1 MTYVYDLLLN
11 FQKQMYEF
19 YEWNKDDIIYHIKR
33 IYLAK
38 INSITYNDLLTNNV
52 KLNDEFL
59 LTIFNKCQYFNH
71 KNVET
76 LPYAILLT
84 DTYRVM
90 GILFDI
96 NGNIIKYSSLL
107 LDEEEDILDISNRL
121 AEIKINYKIISEK
134 EKYNNLTRMENHII
148 KYIRNDLS
156 ICYQEKNIKK
166 LKYLYYEYF
175 NKNDLKNID
184 DIYNSLIKE
193 LANINEKHYNLYNL
207 IKLSYTH
214 KNV

>member
-11 FQKQMYEF
+11 FQTQLYEF
-19 YEWNKDDIIYHIKR
+19 YEWNKDDKIYHIKR
-33 IYLAK
+33 INLVK
-38 INSITYNDLLTNNV
+38 ISSTAYNEILDNNI
-52 KLNDEFL
+52 KISDDFL
-59 LTIFNKCQYFNH
+59 LTIFNKCQYFDNR
-71 KNVET
+71 NVES

-90 GILFDI
+90 GVLFDI
-96 NGNIIKYSSLL
+96 YGNIIKYSSLL

-121 AEIKINYKIISEK
+121 AEIKLDYQIISKK
-134 EKYNNLTRMENHII
+134 EKYHNLTRMQEHII
-148 KYIRNDLS
+148 KYIRNDLNM
-156 ICYQEKNIKK
+156 CYQKNDINK

-175 NKNDLKNID
+175 NKNDVRSID
-184 DIYNSLIKE
+184 IIYNRLIKE
-193 LANINEKHYNLYNL
+193 LENINDKHYNLYNL

>member
-11 FQKQMYEF
+11 FQPQMYEF
-19 YEWNKDDIIYHIKR
+19 YEWNKDDKIYHIKR
-33 IYLAK
+33 INLVK
-38 INSITYNDLLTNNV
+38 ISSSSYNELLDNNI
-52 KLNDEFL
+52 KLCDDFL
-59 LTIFNKCQYFNH
+59 LTIFNKCQYFENR
-71 KNVET
+71 NVES

-90 GILFDI
+90 GVLFDI

-121 AEIKINYKIISEK
+121 AEIKLNYQIISKK
-134 EKYNNLTRMENHII
+134 EKYHNLTRMQEHII
-148 KYIRNDLS
+148 KYIRNDLNM
-156 ICYQEKNIKK
+156 CYQKNDINK

-175 NKNDLKNID
+175 NKNDVRNID
-184 DIYNSLIKE
+184 IIYNRLIKE
-193 LANINEKHYNLYNL
+193 LENINDKHYNLYNL

>member
-11 FQKQMYEF
+11 FQTQLYEF
-19 YEWNKDDIIYHIKR
+19 YEWNKDDKIYHIKR
-33 IYLAK
+33 INLVK
-38 INSITYNDLLTNNV
+38 ISSTAYNEILDNNI
-52 KLNDEFL
+52 KISDDFL
-59 LTIFNKCQYFNH
+59 LTIFNKCQYFDNR
-71 KNVET
+71 NVES

-90 GILFDI
+90 GVLFDI
-96 NGNIIKYSSLL
+96 YGNIIKYSSLL

-121 AEIKINYKIISEK
+121 AEIKLNYQIISKK
-134 EKYNNLTRMENHII
+134 EKYHNLTRMQEHII
-148 KYIRNDLS
+148 KYIRNDLNM
-156 ICYQEKNIKK
+156 CYQKNDINK

-175 NKNDLKNID
+175 NKNDVRNID
-184 DIYNSLIKE
+184 IIYNRLIKE
-193 LANINEKHYNLYNL
+193 LENINYKHYNLYNL